1 MFKWERFEI
10 ATLKTLENIQKNVK
24 LHDYSLQP
32 TRTKK
37 STTDIFPEVLKK
49 ERIFDN
55 SKISKKKTLQNYFFF
70 SKVKCLQSRISGF
83 NENRFKENLI
93 PDCSEIVKGLSGK
106 GL

>member
-32 TRTKK
+32 TRTKNF
-37 STTDIFPEVLKK
+37 TTDTFLEVLKK

-55 SKISKKKTLQNYFFF
+55 SKISKKKNFAKLFLF
-70 SKVKCLQSRISGF
+70 L
-83 NENRFKENLI
+83 
-93 PDCSEIVKGLSGK
+93 
-106 GL
+106 